1 MAGISHPNVIKI
13 YEIYDEP
20 EKLHLVMELVY
31 GGELLDQIVV
41 SSVANRPC
49 VVTQLTFLA
58 PCQAKGS
65 YTEADASTAVKAL
78 CDALGY
84 LHARQ

>member
-49 VVTQLTFLA
+49 VVTQL
-58 PCQAKGS
+58 S
-65 YTEADASTAVKAL
+65 
-78 CDALGY
+78 
-84 LHARQ
+84 